1 LREYLSVLG
10 AHQPHPFRVASHHEI
25 DLFRVMQSSP
35 SPRRF
40 PSPRVPCG
48 GIKTDRSI
56 DLPIPA
62 LLFPDLLSS
71 VLLSSVLLSLVCWFP
86 VLACPPAISAAGPR
100 ELEQVQDR
108 DRVQD
113 QVQVPSGN
121 DQGSRLVPEKSV
133 ETGVADEGAAGE
145 RQSDSP
151 LVEGAI
157 SWTGK
162 DVHGREVR
170 IPARSQNQLES
181 PRAQV
186 LIFLLHDCPVA
197 NSYAAS
203 MTSSLGGV
211 SRSILSMSM
220 CSSLRLKPKNMRR
233 TISSPAPFLSTSNT
247 GWSRRSGQLEFPR
260 QRSFRPVVNCFTWD
274 ASMISMPG
282 LASAGRRQ
290 WSWICGMPCRPSW
303 TTSRSR
309 QPRARW
315 LAVLF
320 PRCRCYNASRGPIEG
335 TGGPWPNCK

>member
-1 LREYLSVLG
+1 MREYLSVLG
-10 AHQPHPFRVASHHEI
+10 VHQPHPFRVASHHEI

-40 PSPRVPCG
+40 PPLRVPCG

-62 LLFPDLLSS
+62 LLFPALLFP
-71 VLLSSVLLSLVCWFP
+71 VLLFPVLLSLVCWFP
-86 VLACPPAISAAGPR
+86 VLACPPAISAAGPS
-100 ELEQVQDR
+100 ELEQVQ

-113 QVQVPSGN
+113 QVQVPSGS

-197 NSYAAS
+197 NSYAPEFRRIHDQFAQRGIAFHFVHVDVQ
-203 MTSSLGGV
+203 LPAAQAQKHAADYQLPG
-211 SRSILSMSM
+211 SILVDFEHRLVSAVGATRVPEAAVISPRGELLYLGRIDDLYAGFGQRRAAPMELDLRNALQAILDDQQVPAATGEVVG
-220 CSSLRLKPKNMRR
+220 CPIPSLSL
-233 TISSPAPFLSTSNT
+233 L
-247 GWSRRSGQLEFPR
+247 Q
-260 QRSFRPVVNCFTWD
+260 
-274 ASMISMPG
+274 
-282 LASAGRRQ
+282 
-290 WSWICGMPCRPSW
+290 
-303 TTSRSR
+303 R
-309 QPRARW
+309 QP
-315 LAVLF
+315 
-320 PRCRCYNASRGPIEG
+320 GP
-335 TGGPWPNCK
+335 P